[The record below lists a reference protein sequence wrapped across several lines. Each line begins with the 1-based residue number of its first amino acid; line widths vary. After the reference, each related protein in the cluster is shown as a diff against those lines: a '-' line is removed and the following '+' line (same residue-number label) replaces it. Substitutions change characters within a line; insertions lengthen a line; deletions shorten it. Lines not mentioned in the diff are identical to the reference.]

1 MLNIY
6 PKDDA
11 EQALRLKRFF
21 MAAASYAL
29 WLTLVLACFAT
40 GVLVIPPTQVMLA
53 TAGVVVTNVAFYA
66 VIRTGFNKRF
76 RDPSLTQAQIIAAM
90 CWVLVLMFTSS
101 EFRGLTMTVYIMT
114 MLFGVFQLDRRE
126 FVTLSVF
133 ALLGYVGVVAVEYVF
148 YAERFNPVVEALRV
162 SVLAGLLGWVSFFG
176 AYVSELKRKLRER
189 NAALSEAV
197 DEIGHVAR
205 RDHLTQAYNRRYI
218 MEALGREKA
227 RSERSRTPFSVVIV
241 DLDHF
246 KTINDRY
253 GHLSGD
259 RVLMAFAER
268 TLGTLRGMD
277 VTDLEDR
284 VRTFGRYGGEE
295 FIVILPA
302 TRAGDAQRCAD
313 RIRTVTAEQPF
324 DNVFHVTLSAGVAEY
339 QAGESV
345 EDTLRRAD
353 AALYAAKST
362 GRNRVVVDTTSAS
375 DGHQSNVVFGA
386 FSARGSRAE

>member
-6 PKDDA
+6 PQNDA

-29 WLTLVLACFAT
+29 WLALAFVCYLG
-40 GVLVIPPTQVMLA
+40 GVLVVAPDLLVPTV
-53 TAGVVVTNVAFYA
+53 AGVLLTNVLFYT
-66 VIRTGFNKRF
+66 VIRSDLNKRF
-76 RDPSLTQAQIIAAM
+76 RDPSLTQAQITVAM
-90 CWVLVLMFTSS
+90 CWVLVLMFTSN
-101 EFRGLTMTVYIMT
+101 EYRGLTLTVYIMT

-126 FVTLSVF
+126 FITLSVF
-133 ALLGYVGVVAVEYVF
+133 AFLGYLGIVAVEYMF
-148 YAERFNPVVEALRV
+148 YNERFDPVIEALRV
-162 SVLAGLLGWVSFFG
+162 MVLAGLLGWVSFFG

-189 NAALSEAV
+189 NVALREAV
-197 DEIGHVAR
+197 DEIGNVAR

-218 MEALGREKA
+218 MEALAREKA
-227 RSERSRTPFSVVIV
+227 RADRSRTPFCVVIV

-295 FIVILPA
+295 FIVILPS
-302 TRAGDAQRCAD
+302 TRVADAQRCAD

-353 AALYAAKST
+353 AALYSAKTS
-362 GRNRVVVDTTSAS
+362 GRNRVVVDTAS
-375 DGHQSNVVFGA
+375 TTDGRSSNVVFGA